1 MAEHCLCKA
10 GVRGSIPLGST
21 IKPQIDSDLR
31 LVSFGDGFGSSSV
44 GFMKFVLTIVAI
56 AAVAFGISKLRQRN
70 DADLWHE
77 VTTR

>member
-1 MAEHCLCKA
+1 
-10 GVRGSIPLGST
+10 
-21 IKPQIDSDLR
+21 
-31 LVSFGDGFGSSSV
+31 
-44 GFMKFVLTIVAI
+44 MKFVLTIVAI